1 MRALAACVEKAGRQA
16 VINGTLQSTRHSGAQ
31 RKQWWSPLN
40 RGEARSICRQSRA
53 AAPASSR
60 SARLSSPES
69 CGHMLG
75 SAANSQEV
83 NFLTKHWD
91 KYDIQTSCVQPGW
104 TRMSCQAQAA
114 HVSHSLFSC
123 HHDNMCI
130 VLYSKLLEN
139 FQISA
144 NLSRDQ
150 VTHVHKKS
158 KQKKLTFNWD
168 LWYICTVLRRKK
180 SPQQLQQNFLKWSIF
195 LQKRN
200 LK

>member
-1 MRALAACVEKAGRQA
+1 MSALAACVEKAGRQA

-75 SAANSQEV
+75 FAANSQEV
-83 NFLTKHWD
+83 NFLTKHRD

-104 TRMSCQAQAA
+104 TRMPCQAQAA
-114 HVSHSLFSC
+114 HVSHLGTEFISMLPRSLFALFC
-123 HHDNMCI
+123 RKTDNRWYI
-130 VLYSKLLEN
+130 FSKAVLTTELQTQPHYLHSKKK
-139 FQISA
+139 
-144 NLSRDQ
+144 
-150 VTHVHKKS
+150 HK
-158 KQKKLTFNWD
+158 D
-168 LWYICTVLRRKK
+168 LWLVTL
-180 SPQQLQQNFLKWSIF
+180 FWS
-195 LQKRN
+195 
-200 LK
+200 